1 MLSFRVVWAI
11 VLKDLRVEWRDRE
24 TLASMCVFSILIV
37 FLFNFAFEP
46 GREESLRMLPGLIWI
61 AFFFA
66 GILGFNRS
74 FAAEREN
81 ACLEGM
87 TLAPVDAGA
96 IYLGKLISNLIFLAV
111 TEAVVVFAVA
121 LWYNFSFLPAL
132 GWFTLIV
139 FLGTL
144 GYAALGTIFGAISA
158 NTRMREV
165 MLPILQFPA
174 AFPLFLGA
182 IEATSGALRGNPPRD
197 YSAALKL
204 LAGASVIYIVL
215 SFLLFE
221 YVLEE

>member
-1 MLSFRVVWAI
+1 MRSFRIIWEIFV
-11 VLKDLRVEWRDRE
+11 KDLRVEWRDRE
-24 TLASMCVFSILIV
+24 TLASMCVFSILIA

-87 TLAPVDAGA
+87 ILAPIDAGA
-96 IYLGKLISNLIFLAV
+96 IYFGKLLSNLFFLAI
-111 TEAVVVFAVA
+111 TECVVVFAVT
-121 LWYNFSFLPAL
+121 LWYNFSFLPSL

-174 AFPLFLGA
+174 AFPLFLAA
-182 IEATSGALRGNPPRD
+182 IEATGGALRREPAAA

-204 LAGASVIYIVL
+204 LGGASVVYVVL
-215 SFLLFE
+215 AFLLFE

>member
-1 MLSFRVVWAI
+1 MHTVRIVWA
-11 VLKDLRVEWRDRE
+11 VFSKDLRVEWRDRE

-46 GREESLRMLPGLIWI
+46 GREESLRMLPGLLWI

-96 IYLGKLISNLIFLAV
+96 IYLGKLLSNLFFLAV
-111 TEAVVVFAVA
+111 TEFVVVFAVT
-121 LWYNFSFLPAL
+121 LWYNFSFLPSLERFAL
-132 GWFTLIV
+132 IA

-165 MLPILQFPA
+165 MLPVLQFPA
-174 AFPLFLGA
+174 AFPLFIGA
-182 IEATSGALRGNPPRD
+182 IEATSGALRGDPPGD
-197 YSAALKL
+197 YSGALQL
-204 LAGASVIYIVL
+204 LAGASVIYVVL
-215 SFLLFE
+215 SYLLFE

>member
-1 MLSFRVVWAI
+1 MRNLRVAWA
-11 VLKDLRVEWRDRE
+11 VFAKDLRVEWRDRQ
-24 TLASMCVFSILIV
+24 TLASMCVFSVLVV

-46 GREESLRMLPGLIWI
+46 GREESLRMLPGLMWI

-66 GILGFNRS
+66 GILSFNRS
-74 FAAEREN
+74 FALEREN

-87 TLAPVDAGA
+87 VLAPVDAGA
-96 IYLGKLISNLIFLAV
+96 IYLGKLLSNLFFLGV
-111 TEAVVVFAVA
+111 TELVVVFAVT

-132 GWFTLIV
+132 GRFTLIV

-174 AFPLFLGA
+174 AFPLFIGA
-182 IEATSGALRGNPPRD
+182 IEATSSALRGSPPHD
-197 YSAALKL
+197 YSPALKL
-204 LAGASVIYIVL
+204 LAGASIIYIVL